1 LPLAGININH
11 ILSNGR
17 IEGHE
22 DSEHRLMKLFNLNQ
36 LDLFR
41 NEQQR
46 LDDAYTRQGERIA
59 YETSETSI
67 EQKE

>member
-1 LPLAGININH
+1 MFSRCRPDFDFL
-11 ILSNGR
+11 
-17 IEGHE
+17 
-22 DSEHRLMKLFNLNQ
+22 RLHQ

-46 LDDAYTRQGERIA
+46 LDEAYTRQGERIA

-67 EQKE
+67 EQEE

>member
-1 LPLAGININH
+1 
-11 ILSNGR
+11 
-17 IEGHE
+17 
-22 DSEHRLMKLFNLNQ
+22 MKLFNLNQ